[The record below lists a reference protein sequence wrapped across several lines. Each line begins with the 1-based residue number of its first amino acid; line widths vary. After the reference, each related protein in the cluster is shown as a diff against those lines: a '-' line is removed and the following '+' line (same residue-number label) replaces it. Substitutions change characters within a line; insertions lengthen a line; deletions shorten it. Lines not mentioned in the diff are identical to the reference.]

1 MVEPKSPE
9 AEPKPRDPEVL
20 EPRFPL
26 ESVKPLPPPPGMP
39 LLLAPTL
46 LSWKPGRS
54 EARLPLP
61 VPPPKMLLRVFAS
74 SMASTFCRR

>member
-1 MVEPKSPE
+1 MNIRRSIAP
-9 AEPKPRDPEVL
+9 AFL
-20 EPRFPL
+20 L
-26 ESVKPLPPPPGMP
+26 LTP

-61 VPPPKMLLRVFAS
+61 VPPPKMLLRVLAS